1 MKNQYTLPLFPLN
14 TVLFPGMPL
23 PLQVFEERYLQM
35 MSECLDKQQ
44 PFGVALIKKG
54 REVGETAAP
63 HRIGTSAIIT
73 EAAKRS
79 DGRLDIIAIGYQ
91 RFRILSLSHDQ
102 PYLGGLVE
110 TMPPIDEEADE
121 AYTQATRLQV
131 RLEGYIQSLSELTES
146 KIELEQIP
154 EKPTLLAFLTAILL
168 QVPKAD
174 KQSLL
179 EAGTIPEMLA
189 RENLLIQRE
198 QRFLQANI
206 GTEFVFEKEKISFSD
221 S

>member
-23 PLQVFEERYLQM
+23 PLHIFEERYLQM

-44 PFGVALIKKG
+44 PFGVVLIKKG
-54 REVGETAAP
+54 QEVGETATP
-63 HRIGTSAIIT
+63 HSIGTSAIIT

-110 TMPPIDEEADE
+110 TMPLIDEDSDE
-121 AYTQATRLQV
+121 AYTQATRLQM
-131 RLEGYIQSLSELTES
+131 RLEGYIQSLNELTES

-154 EKPTLLAFLTAILL
+154 EKPILLAFLTAILL

-179 EAGTIPEMLA
+179 EAGTIPEMLT

-198 QRFLQANI
+198 QRLLQANI